1 MGEGTDTRKT
11 IVEKLQKEK
20 ILQTENSRVCVCAG
34 TLVECGIGA
43 VIRQDIK
50 SSWRQ
55 ISGRACEEVSRSC
68 LLRWEDPP

>member
-1 MGEGTDTRKT
+1 M
-11 IVEKLQKEK
+11 
-20 ILQTENSRVCVCAG
+20 CVCAG

-43 VIRQDIK
+43 VIRQDVK

-55 ISGRACEEVSRSC
+55 ISGRAREEVSRSC